1 MMAFGEVAIKLYQ
14 ISWPDQRMQVLT
26 AEVSSSARN
35 FVVESFGAEII
46 MNNKNLFIHYDSSP
60 RKSELKNYPLI
71 IGQGFFVHPVP
82 MTALAC

>member
-1 MMAFGEVAIKLYQ
+1 MAFGEVAIKLYQ

-46 MNNKNLFIHYDSSP
+46 MNKNVFFHYDSP

>member
-1 MMAFGEVAIKLYQ
+1 MMAFDEVAIKLYQ

-46 MNNKNLFIHYDSSP
+46 MNNKNVLFHYDSP